1 MIRKLLVTVSF
12 VGIAAGSA
20 FAQQPAP
27 KPAAAPSEAPVRTTS
42 TEVSRIVEDSKRDE
56 LSRKLLQR
64 KQELNF
70 ERRDIQTVHARD
82 RKEFAQPSRPA
93 SPPRE
98 KK

>member
-1 MIRKLLVTVSF
+1 MIRKLIVTVSF
-12 VGIAAGSA
+12 VGLAAGSA

-27 KPAAAPSEAPVRTTS
+27 KPAAAPAEAPVRTVS

-64 KQELNF
+64 KQELNV
-70 ERRDIQTVHARD
+70 ERHENQMVHARE